1 MHGQGLGSRGA
12 RRRRRRA
19 RGFPAI
25 RETRVRRSSRCARYH
40 PPSPTYTR
48 LRPKGTA
55 RRCSFPG
62 RTARHRAVVASS
74 RRGLEARP
82 VRPAAARDRRRP
94 ALPDVGMSFDRAT
107 DSGIALFLPGRNVPQ
122 SRLVRV
128 PGGQI
133 WLAVHVHRSFGS
145 HRARWRGYSLVH
157 MLPTGCVTDTRIKPT
172 LGHQPSPSPST
183 KVKNGSICPSNCP
196 VPQFSS
202 RRPLDLSAVAAGF
215 PSSSRRLA
223 SCRVLSTHAVHNHI
237 PPAIAYTYIQRAAAG
252 KENLPIKTPRAPGGG
267 VRDPRGPAPSSRP
280 STLVYGSARSPGAKR
295 RHIISGGL
303 AANAGRATQDAPPS
317 DCAPVCV
324 MRPAH

>member
-48 LRPKGTA
+48 LRLKGTA

-62 RTARHRAVVASS
+62 RTARHRAVIASS

-122 SRLVRV
+122 SRLVRTNM
-128 PGGQI
+128 
-133 WLAVHVHRSFGS
+133 
-145 HRARWRGYSLVH
+145 ARCAYSKFRFAHPAGESIHLCICSR
-157 MLPTGCVTDTRIKPT
+157 LPQTR
-172 LGHQPSPSPST
+172 
-183 KVKNGSICPSNCP
+183 VSN
-196 VPQFSS
+196 
-202 RRPLDLSAVAAGF
+202 
-215 PSSSRRLA
+215 
-223 SCRVLSTHAVHNHI
+223 
-237 PPAIAYTYIQRAAAG
+237 PP
-252 KENLPIKTPRAPGGG
+252 
-267 VRDPRGPAPSSRP
+267 
-280 STLVYGSARSPGAKR
+280 
-295 RHIISGGL
+295 
-303 AANAGRATQDAPPS
+303 
-317 DCAPVCV
+317 
-324 MRPAH
+324 